1 MTTILEFKNKMTHFY
16 GKNEVYI
23 NPILKFILAFALFTT
38 INMNIGYMKS
48 ISTTPIALILAL
60 LCSVIPVAGMMG
72 LATLLILADMYALS
86 MEVCL
91 VALLLFAVI
100 YFLYF
105 RFAPKHGYDVILVP
119 LCFKFH
125 IPYVMPLGMGL
136 LREAYSVFA
145 FICGSVLY
153 FFLHGVKENEA
164 VLSGAAEAED
174 AAGSKIVIALNQL
187 MGNKEM
193 FLVVGIMA
201 ATTIIVYI
209 IRRMSIENAW
219 RVAIFSGILFQ
230 TVGLIA
236 GYMLLGI
243 SGKTVVVLVGN
254 LVSAVIALVIQF
266 LFFNLDY
273 SRTERLQFED
283 DEYYYYVKAVP
294 KAFISGTDKQIKRF
308 GGKEEKE
315 ERITKKQFAREM
327 DIDEDLLD

>member
-1 MTTILEFKNKMTHFY
+1 MTTILEIKNKMVHFY

-23 NPILKFILAFALFTT
+23 NPILKFILAFVLFAT

-48 ISTTPIALILAL
+48 ISTMPIALILAL

-72 LATLLILADMYALS
+72 FSTLLILLDMYALS

-105 RFAPKHGYDVILVP
+105 RFAPKHGFDVILVP
-119 LCFKFH
+119 VCFKLN
-125 IPYVMPLGMGL
+125 IPYVMPIGMGL
-136 LREAYSVFA
+136 LRGAYSVFA
-145 FICGSVLY
+145 YICGAVLY

-174 AAGSKIVIALNQL
+174 AASSKIVIALNQL

-193 FLVVGIMA
+193 YLVVGIMVV
-201 ATTIIVYI
+201 TTIIVYI

-219 RVAIFSGILFQ
+219 RVAIFSGVLFQ
-230 TVGLIA
+230 TIGLIA

-243 SGKTVVVLVGN
+243 SGKTVGVLVGN
-254 LVSAVIALVIQF
+254 IVSAVIALVIQF

-294 KAFISGTDKQIKRF
+294 KAFVAGSDKQVKRF
-308 GGKEEKE
+308 SGNEE

>member
-23 NPILKFILAFALFTT
+23 NPILKFILAFVLFMT

-119 LCFKFH
+119 LCFKLQ

-174 AAGSKIVIALNQL
+174 TAGSKIVIALNQL

-219 RVAIFSGILFQ
+219 RVAIFSGFLFQ

-254 LVSAVIALVIQF
+254 IVSAVIALVIQF